1 MIGFE
6 SDEAYLR
13 KLRGRLQAM
22 GDEELIKFGKYAR
35 SLAGIRVSGLSDPYK
50 IKLDEARREW
60 RRRHPKQLWM
70 SSERFTTDEKPAR
83 TLTLFATPITSPT
96 GCIA

>member
-13 KLRGRLQAM
+13 KLRERLQAM
-22 GDEELIKFGKYAR
+22 GDEELIKFGKHAR

-50 IKLDEARREW
+50 IQLDEARREW
-60 RRRHPKQLWM
+60 RRRHPKQL
-70 SSERFTTDEKPAR
+70 AV
-83 TLTLFATPITSPT
+83 I
-96 GCIA
+96 